1 MATCEGQC
9 RACESSRGA
18 LRREVSSGLAGARHR
33 PRAQRQ
39 IISAKPE
46 PRAESNHTS
55 RARAL
60 YDTPLSRL
68 RGRVALPKGGRR
80 QLFRYE
86 NDNARKF
93 VWQVARV
100 ALVEQ
105 QRRERAAK
113 CQPEVVGRSPAA
125 AKARC
130 GKAWPECALSLELF
144 LSPAPESYRPRK
156 SAHTHTHPQMAP
168 QTEAGRP
175 AKRAKLLMGDDDDA
189 SSSAGEEVA
198 FKINEEFARRFEYNK
213 KREEKQRRMFPLPRP
228 ILRCTN
234 IFQSR
239 GKVRQRQNRR
249 RRLRRRIVRLR
260 R

>member
-9 RACESSRGA
+9 RACEYSRGA

-46 PRAESNHTS
+46 PRAEGNHTS

-60 YDTPLSRL
+60 YNTPLSRL
-68 RGRVALPKGGRR
+68 RGRVALPKGGRM

-86 NDNARKF
+86 NDSARKF

-130 GKAWPECALSLELF
+130 GKAWPECTLSLELF
-144 LSPAPESYRPRK
+144 LSPASESYRLRKHTPAKWRPKLRPAARPSAQSCSWATTTTPRVL
-156 SAHTHTHPQMAP
+156 
-168 QTEAGRP
+168 P
-175 AKRAKLLMGDDDDA
+175 AKRSLSRSTRSLHAA
-189 SSSAGEEVA
+189 SNTTRSVRRSSAVCS
-198 FKINEEFARRFEYNK
+198 
-213 KREEKQRRMFPLPRP
+213 L
-228 ILRCTN
+228 
-234 IFQSR
+234 SR
-239 GKVRQRQNRR
+239 GQY
-249 RRLRRRIVRLR
+249 
-260 R
+260 